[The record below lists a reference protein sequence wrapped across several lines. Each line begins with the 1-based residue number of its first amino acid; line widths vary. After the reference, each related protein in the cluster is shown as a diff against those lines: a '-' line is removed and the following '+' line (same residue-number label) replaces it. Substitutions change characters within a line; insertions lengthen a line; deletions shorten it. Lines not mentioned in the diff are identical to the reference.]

1 MPPSQ
6 PRVCDPDWMWQ
17 EAEEREAK
25 LLTRTA
31 RVNLR
36 LSEADKTALAVASAS
51 VGLTLSA
58 FLVMAGL
65 KEARA
70 LKRSR

>member
-1 MPPSQ
+1 LS
-6 PRVCDPDWMWQ
+6 R
-17 EAEEREAK
+17 A
-25 LLTRTA
+25 A

-36 LSEADKTALAVASAS
+36 ISEADKAALEIAAAS

-70 LKRSR
+70 LKSKPRK

>member
-1 MPPSQ
+1 M
-6 PRVCDPDWMWQ
+6 
-17 EAEEREAK
+17 
-25 LLTRTA
+25 TRTA

-36 LSEADKTALAVASAS
+36 LSEADKTALEAAAVS

>member
-1 MPPSQ
+1 M
-6 PRVCDPDWMWQ
+6 
-17 EAEEREAK
+17 
-25 LLTRTA
+25 TRTA

-36 LSEADKTALAVASAS
+36 LSEADKTALETAAAS

-65 KEARA
+65 KEAST
-70 LKRSR
+70 LKRPRRSAS